1 MKTIYYLYISI
12 FFFFCFFFLSIFII
26 NGNTI
31 FFDVPFY
38 ERISRFPLKDF
49 FTFITDFG
57 DTLWIG
63 IFIIIAFL
71 ILRNKRSRKLLIG
84 TMAVETVLNLLLKYF
99 FSRERPG
106 FPHLVEATGYSFP
119 SGHMMATTSF
129 SFLMIYFIWESN
141 LSKTCKILFTIFLI
155 LFTLLIGLSR
165 IYLGVH
171 YTSDVIGAF
180 CISLSVL
187 SFCIFLSRSLK

>member
-171 YTSDVIGAF
+171 YTCDVIGAF

>member
-31 FFDVPFY
+31 FFDVLFY
-38 ERISRFPLKDF
+38 EWISRFPLKDF

>member
-1 MKTIYYLYISI
+1 MKTIHYLYTSI

-38 ERISRFPLKDF
+38 EWISQFPLKDF
-49 FTFITDFG
+49 FIFITDFG
-57 DTLWIG
+57 DTLWLC
-63 IFIIIAFL
+63 IFILIAFF
-71 ILRNKRSRKLLIG
+71 ILRKKRNRELLLG
-84 TMAVETVLNLLLKYF
+84 TMVVETVTNLLLKYF
-99 FSRERPG
+99 FGRERPG

-129 SFLMIYFIWESN
+129 SFLMIYFVWESK
-141 LSKTCKILFTIFLI
+141 LPKVWKILLTVLFI
-155 LFTLLIGLSR
+155 LFIFLIGLSR

-171 YTSDVIGAF
+171 YTSDVLGAF

-187 SFCIFLSRSLK
+187 SFCIFLFRSLK

>member
-1 MKTIYYLYISI
+1 MKTIYYLYTSI

-38 ERISRFPLKDF
+38 EWISQFPLKDF

-57 DTLWIG
+57 DTLWIV
-63 IFIIIAFL
+63 IFIILAFL
-71 ILRNKRSRKLLIG
+71 ILRKKRSRELLIG
-84 TMAVETVLNLLLKYF
+84 TMVVETVLNLLLKYF
-99 FSRERPG
+99 FGRERPG
-106 FPHLVEATGYSFP
+106 FSHLVEATGYSFP
-119 SGHMMATTSF
+119 SGHMMAATSF
-129 SFLMIYFIWESN
+129 SFLMIYFAWESK
-141 LSKTCKILFTIFLI
+141 LPKLWKTLLTILFSLYTI
-155 LFTLLIGLSR
+155 LIGLSR

>member
-1 MKTIYYLYISI
+1 MKTIYYLYTSI

-38 ERISRFPLKDF
+38 EWISQFPLKDF

-71 ILRNKRSRKLLIG
+71 ILRKKRSRELLIG
-84 TMAVETVLNLLLKYF
+84 TMVVETVLNLLLKYF
-99 FSRERPG
+99 FGRERPG
-106 FPHLVEATGYSFP
+106 FPHLVEATGYAFP
-119 SGHMMATTSF
+119 SGHMMASTSF
-129 SFLMIYFIWESN
+129 SFLMIYFVWESK
-141 LSKTCKILFTIFLI
+141 LPKLWKILLTI
-155 LFTLLIGLSR
+155 LFSLYTNLIGLSR

>member
-1 MKTIYYLYISI
+1 MKTIYYLYTSI

-38 ERISRFPLKDF
+38 EWISRFPLKDF
-49 FTFITDFG
+49 FMFITDFG

-63 IFIIIAFL
+63 IFIILAFL
-71 ILRNKRSRKLLIG
+71 ILRKKRSRELLLG
-84 TMAVETVLNLLLKYF
+84 TMVVETVLNLLLKYF

-106 FPHLVEATGYSFP
+106 FLHLVEATGYSFP
-119 SGHMMATTSF
+119 SGHMTATTSF
-129 SFLMIYFIWESN
+129 SFLMIYFIWESK
-141 LSKTCKILFTIFLI
+141 LSKTCKIFLTIVLL

>member
-1 MKTIYYLYISI
+1 MKTIYYLYTSI

-38 ERISRFPLKDF
+38 EWISRFPLKDF

-106 FPHLVEATGYSFP
+106 FPHLVETTGYSFP

>member
-1 MKTIYYLYISI
+1 MKTIYYLYTSI

-38 ERISRFPLKDF
+38 EWISRFPLKDF

>member
-38 ERISRFPLKDF
+38 EWIHRFPLESF
-49 FTFITDFG
+49 FRFITDFG
-57 DTLWIG
+57 DTFWIC
-63 IFIIIAFL
+63 IFVVISFFFL
-71 ILRNKRSRKLLIG
+71 RKKRSRELLLG
-84 TMAVETVLNLLLKYF
+84 TMIVESVLNLLLKYF

-106 FPHLVEATGYSFP
+106 FPHLVEETGYSFP

-129 SFLMIYFIWESN
+129 SFLMIYFLWESN
-141 LSKTCKILFTIFLI
+141 LSKTWKVLFTVCLI
-155 LFTLLIGLSR
+155 LFSILIGLSR

-187 SFCIFLSRSLK
+187 SFCIFLFRSLK

>member
-12 FFFFCFFFLSIFII
+12 FFFFCFFFLFIFII
-26 NGNTI
+26 NGNMI

-38 ERISRFPLKDF
+38 EWLFSFPLESF
-49 FTFITDFG
+49 FRFITDFG
-57 DTLWIG
+57 DTFWIC
-63 IFIIIAFL
+63 IFVVIAFFF
-71 ILRNKRSRKLLIG
+71 LRKKRSRELLLG
-84 TMAVETVLNLLLKYF
+84 TMIVESVLNLLLKYF

-106 FPHLVEATGYSFP
+106 FPHLVEETGYSFP
-119 SGHMMATTSF
+119 SGHMMAATSF
-129 SFLMIYFIWESN
+129 SFLMIYFLWESN
-141 LSKTCKILFTIFLI
+141 LSKTWKVLFTVCLI
-155 LFTLLIGLSR
+155 LFSILIGLSR

-187 SFCIFLSRSLK
+187 SFCIFLFRSLK

>member
-38 ERISRFPLKDF
+38 EWISRFPLKDF

>member
-38 ERISRFPLKDF
+38 EWLFSFPLESF
-49 FTFITDFG
+49 FRFITDFG
-57 DTLWIG
+57 DTFWIC
-63 IFIIIAFL
+63 IFVVIAFFF
-71 ILRNKRSRKLLIG
+71 LRKKRSRELLLG
-84 TMAVETVLNLLLKYF
+84 TMIVESVLNLLLKYF

-106 FPHLVEATGYSFP
+106 FPHLVEETGYSFP
-119 SGHMMATTSF
+119 SGHMMAATSF
-129 SFLMIYFIWESN
+129 SFLMIYFLWESN
-141 LSKTCKILFTIFLI
+141 LSKTWKVLFTVCLI
-155 LFTLLIGLSR
+155 LFSILIGLSR

-187 SFCIFLSRSLK
+187 SFCIFLFRSLK